1 MKINNVHIRNFR
13 KLKNCRI
20 DFDEKQTLLVGAN
33 NSGKTSAISAI
44 IWFLS
49 GDNTKFSTRE
59 FTLTNWSEINKIG
72 ENWVATDEIEENQ
85 LKPDFWDALLPSLD
99 VWLDVES
106 TESYLVN
113 NIIPSLA
120 WDGKMVGCRA
130 RFEPKEINTLYSDY
144 KEACTKLEELKKTK
158 EWKDIHDPLEL
169 YPKDLF
175 DFLSHRNNLQRYFNI
190 KFYVLNSALIPTNK
204 ELSQK
209 TPDLFL
215 DENPISKLI
224 KIDYIGALRECP
236 DSEGAKDNEIDTLS
250 KQLQQ
255 YYKKSEQ
262 KDDFPEA
269 SELQLVNELLQ
280 ANKSFDKKLQK
291 SFSTPIKE
299 LSKINYPGFQN
310 PNINVKG
317 KINVE
322 QAISH
327 ESAVQFSLQG
337 NDTLSL
343 PEKYNGMGYRNL
355 ISMYFRLIQFRES
368 WIEPLSSSKAIIP
381 CIHLVFVEEP
391 EAHLHA
397 QAQQVFI
404 KKALEA
410 LTNNELIKDN
420 INLKTQL
427 VISTH
432 SNHIVNELDMNCLRY
447 FRRIVDPNIN
457 IPVSKIANLSG
468 IFKGEAE
475 TRKFV
480 TRYIR
485 LTHCDLFFADAV
497 ILVEGA
503 AEKMLMPNFLE
514 KEGFG
519 NYYIAIIEINGSH
532 AHRFKELLE
541 KLGIFTLIV
550 TDIDA
555 MNMSIDKNG
564 KEKWSSGITENGKE
578 QQTNND
584 SIKKWL
590 KLEDIDDLLA
600 LPSNDKIKSNVRIA
614 YQTGILIKWSDGN
627 NYTVYPYTFEDALIF
642 KNLDLFRG
650 KKLTKKGP
658 ATTFYNDVKN
668 ASSVN
673 ELQQKIYA
681 QLSSTNCSKAE
692 FANILLYEDAFE
704 DLKTPDYIAEGL
716 QWLSEK
722 LKNKNE

>member
-1 MKINNVHIRNFR
+1 MKINNVYIRNFR

-44 IWFLS
+44 MWFLS

-72 ENWVATDEIEENQ
+72 QNWVEADELNEEQ
-85 LKPDFWDALLPSLD
+85 LRPDFWDEFLPSLD

-113 NIIPSLA
+113 HIIPSLG

-130 RFEPKEINTLYSDY
+130 RFEPKEIKTLYSDY
-144 KEACTKLEELKKTK
+144 KEACAKLAELKETE
-158 EWKDIHDPLEL
+158 EWKKIHDPLEL
-169 YPKDLF
+169 YPKDLY

-190 KFYVLNSALIPTNK
+190 KFYVLNSALIPTDN

-209 TPDLFL
+209 TPALFL
-215 DENPISKLI
+215 DDNPIGKLI
-224 KIDYIGALRECP
+224 KIDYIGALRECS
-236 DSEGAKDNEIDTLS
+236 DSEGAKDNDIDTLS

-255 YYKKSEQ
+255 YYRESDQDE
-262 KDDFPEA
+262 DIPEA
-269 SELQLVNELLQ
+269 TELKLVSELCL
-280 ANKSFDKKLQK
+280 ANKSYDEKLRQN
-291 SFSTPIKE
+291 FSSPIEE
-299 LSKINYPGFQN
+299 LSNINYPGFQN
-310 PNINVKG
+310 PNIDVRG
-317 KINVE
+317 KIDIG

-337 NDTLSL
+337 NDALSL

-355 ISMYFRLIQFRES
+355 ISMYFRLIQFREK
-368 WIEPLSSSKAIIP
+368 WLVPLLSSKGIIP

-420 INLKTQL
+420 NNLKTQL

-447 FRRIVDPNIN
+447 FKRIVDSIIK

-468 IFKGEAE
+468 IFKGEDE

-485 LTHCDLFFADAV
+485 LTHCDIFFADAV

-503 AEKMLMPNFLE
+503 AEKMLMPKFLE
-514 KEGFG
+514 NEGLD
-519 NYYIAIIEINGSH
+519 NYYIAIIEVNGSH
-532 AHRFKELLE
+532 AHRFKELIE
-541 KLGIFTLIV
+541 KLGIYTLIV

-555 MNMSIDKNG
+555 MKKSVKKN
-564 KEKWSSGITENGKE
+564 KEKWSSGITEKGKE

-584 SIKKWL
+584 SIKEWL
-590 KLEDIDDLLA
+590 GLKNIDGLLA
-600 LPSNDKIKSNVRIA
+600 LSSDDKIKSNVRIA
-614 YQTGILIKWSDGN
+614 YQTEIQIKWNDGKQHM
-627 NYTVYPYTFEDALIF
+627 VYPYTFEDALIF
-642 KNLDLFRG
+642 TNIDLFRG
-650 KKLTKKGP
+650 EKIKKMGP

-668 ASSVN
+668 ASTPKK
-673 ELQQKIYA
+673 LQQKIYN
-681 QLSSTNCSKAE
+681 QLASTNCSKAE
-692 FANILLYEDAFE
+692 FANTLLYEDAFE

-716 QWLSEK
+716 MWLSEK
-722 LKNKNE
+722 LENKK

>member
-1 MKINNVHIRNFR
+1 MNINNVHIRNFR
-13 KLKNCRI
+13 KLKNSRI
-20 DFDEKQTLLVGAN
+20 DFDKKQTLLVGAN

-44 IWFLS
+44 IWFLT
-49 GDNTKFSTRE
+49 GDNEKFSTRE

-72 ENWVATDEIEENQ
+72 QNWVEPNELNEEQ
-85 LKPDFWDALLPSLD
+85 LRPDFWDEFLPSLD

-113 NIIPSLA
+113 HIIPSLA

-130 RFEPKEINTLYSDY
+130 RFEPKDIKTLYSDY
-144 KEACTKLEELKKTK
+144 KEACIKLAKLEETE
-158 EWKDIHDPLEL
+158 EWENVQDSLEL
-169 YPKDLF
+169 YPKDLY

-190 KFYVLNSALIPTNK
+190 KFYVLNSALIPTDNK
-204 ELSQK
+204 LYQK

-215 DENPISKLI
+215 DANPISKLI
-224 KIDYIGALRECP
+224 KIDYIGALRECA
-236 DSEGAKDNEIDTLS
+236 DSEGAKDNAIDTLS

-255 YYKKSEQ
+255 YYRESDQDEDIPKAAELKLV
-262 KDDFPEA
+262 
-269 SELQLVNELLQ
+269 SELCL
-280 ANKSFDKKLQK
+280 ANKSFDEKLKQ

-337 NDTLSL
+337 YDDLSL

-355 ISMYFRLIQFRES
+355 ISMYFRLMQFRER
-368 WIEPLSSSKAIIP
+368 WLEPLLSSKGIIP

-420 INLKTQL
+420 NNLKTQL

-447 FRRIVDPNIN
+447 FRRIVDSFVN
-457 IPVSKIANLSG
+457 IPVSEIANLSG
-468 IFKGEAE
+468 IFKGEDE

-485 LTHCDLFFADAV
+485 LTHCDIFFADAV

-503 AEKMLMPNFLE
+503 AEKMLMPKFLE
-514 KEGFG
+514 NEGFD
-519 NYYIAIIEINGSH
+519 NYYIAIIEVNGSH
-532 AHRFKELLE
+532 AHRFKELIE
-541 KLGIFTLIV
+541 KLGIYTLIV

-555 MNMSIDKNG
+555 MKMSIKKN
-564 KEKWSSGITENGKE
+564 KEKWSSGITEKGKG
-578 QQTNND
+578 QKTNND
-584 SIKKWL
+584 SIKEWL
-590 KLEDIDDLLA
+590 GLEDIDKLLA
-600 LPSNDKIKSNVRIA
+600 LPPDNKIKSNVRIA
-614 YQTGILIKWSDGN
+614 YQTEIQIKWGSRN
-627 NYTVYPYTFEDALIF
+627 QKTVYPYTFEDALIF
-642 KNLDLFRG
+642 TNLDLFRG
-650 KKLTKKGP
+650 DKIKGMGP
-658 ATTFYNDVKN
+658 ATTFYNDVKKAN
-668 ASSVN
+668 TPKK
-673 ELQQKIYA
+673 LQQMIYN
-681 QLSSTNCSKAE
+681 QLASTNCSKAE
-692 FANILLYEDAFE
+692 FANILLYEDVFE
-704 DLKTPDYIAEGL
+704 ELKTPNYIVEGL
-716 QWLSEK
+716 EWLSEK
-722 LKNKNE
+722 LGNKNE

>member
-1 MKINNVHIRNFR
+1 MNINNVHIRNFR

-20 DFDEKQTLLVGAN
+20 DFDKKQTLLVGAN

-44 IWFLS
+44 VWFLS
-49 GDNTKFSTRE
+49 GDNAKFSTRE

-72 ENWVATDEIEENQ
+72 QNWVESDELNEEQ
-85 LKPDFWDALLPSLD
+85 LRPDFWDAFLPSLD

-113 NIIPSLA
+113 HIIPSLA

-130 RFEPKEINTLYSDY
+130 RFEPKDIKTLYSDY
-144 KEACTKLEELKKTK
+144 KEACTKLAELKETE
-158 EWKDIHDPLEL
+158 EWKKIHDSLEL
-169 YPKDLF
+169 YPKDLY

-190 KFYVLNSALIPTNK
+190 KFYVLNSALIPTDN

-215 DENPISKLI
+215 DENPIGKLI
-224 KIDYIGALRECP
+224 KIDYIGALRECS
-236 DSEGAKDNEIDTLS
+236 DSEGAKDNDIDTLS

-255 YYKKSEQ
+255 YYRESNQDE
-262 KDDFPEA
+262 DIPEA
-269 SELQLVNELLQ
+269 TELKLVSELCL
-280 ANKSFDKKLQK
+280 ANKSYDEKLRQ
-291 SFSTPIKE
+291 SFSSPIEE
-299 LSKINYPGFQN
+299 LSNINYPGFQN
-310 PNINVKG
+310 PNIDVRG
-317 KINVE
+317 KIDIG

-337 NDTLSL
+337 NDALSL

-355 ISMYFRLIQFRES
+355 ISMYFRLIQFREK
-368 WIEPLSSSKAIIP
+368 WLEPLHSSKGIIP

-404 KKALEA
+404 KKALDA

-420 INLKTQL
+420 NNLKTQL

-447 FRRIVDPNIN
+447 FRRIVDSIIK

-468 IFKGEAE
+468 IFKGEDE

-485 LTHCDLFFADAV
+485 LTHCDIFFADAV

-503 AEKMLMPNFLE
+503 AEKMLMPKFLE
-514 KEGFG
+514 DEGFD
-519 NYYIAIIEINGSH
+519 NYYIAIIEVNGSH
-532 AHRFKELLE
+532 AHRFKELIE
-541 KLGIFTLIV
+541 KLGIYTLIV

-555 MNMSIDKNG
+555 MKKSVKEN
-564 KEKWSSGITENGKE
+564 KEKWSSEITEKGKE

-584 SIKKWL
+584 SIKEWL
-590 KLEDIDDLLA
+590 GLADIDDLLA
-600 LPSNDKIKSNVRIA
+600 LPPDNKIKSNVRIA
-614 YQTGILIKWSDGN
+614 YQTEIQIEWSDGN
-627 NYTVYPYTFEDALIF
+627 QYIVYPYTFEDALIF

-650 KKLTKKGP
+650 EKIKKMGP

-668 ASSVN
+668 AITPK
-673 ELQQKIYA
+673 ELQQKIYN
-681 QLSSTNCSKAE
+681 QLASTNCSKAE
-692 FANILLYEDAFE
+692 FANILLYEDVFE

-716 QWLSEK
+716 MWLSEK